1 MELKAG
7 EVYTNKSGEQRLI
20 TVNPGRRLIFYS
32 KPSKRAKSG
41 WTTRKLFAFREDFI
55 KWLGE

>member
-7 EVYTNKSGEQRLI
+7 EVYTNKSGEQRLVTDAWRNI
-20 TVNPGRRLIFYS
+20 VEY
-32 KPSKRAKSG
+32 KQPSNRSKSG
-41 WTTRKLFAFREDFI
+41 WTNKIFLELRESFI